1 MKHTKH
7 NKTNVYVTLGIIIV
21 VVLGVYIYIAL
32 SSTQTPA
39 PQQNAISAEEL
50 ARQQQRALLIPF
62 TPTNSTAAQ
71 LQAQR
76 ALLKKY

>member
-1 MKHTKH
+1 MKQHKH

-32 SSTQTPA
+32 SSAQTPA
-39 PQQNAISAEEL
+39 PAQNTISAEEL
-50 ARQQQRALLIPF
+50 ARQQQRALLVPF
-62 TPTNSTAAQ
+62 TPTKSTASQ
-71 LQAQR
+71 IQAQR